1 MIVLLPSYGQDD
13 RFVKRQ
19 ADKRI
24 QRFSWIFL
32 AISPFSYRIYGKLL
46 VYIDQKGCGSECTP
60 LLMDKIKLFMRNT
73 LKIL

>member
-24 QRFSWIFL
+24 QRFSRIFL
-32 AISPFSYRIYGKLL
+32 AISRFSYRIYGKLL
-46 VYIDQKGCGSECTP
+46 VYIDQKGCISECTS
-60 LLMDKIKLFMRNT
+60 LLMDKTKLFIQNT
-73 LKIL
+73 LKTL